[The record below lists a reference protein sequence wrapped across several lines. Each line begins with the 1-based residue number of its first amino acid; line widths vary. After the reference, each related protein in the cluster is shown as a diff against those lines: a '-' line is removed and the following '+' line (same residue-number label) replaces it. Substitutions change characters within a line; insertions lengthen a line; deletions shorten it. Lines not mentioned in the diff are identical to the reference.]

1 MSAALNWSN
10 KHLIG
15 QTTKPPVQ
23 SLSMIYYTQ
32 FDQVSVLQQHLSSFI
47 PKVKKNLETSL
58 TCCLHLLPQLSRI
71 AVPVDDILRLVCSG
85 APVHLLSGFRR
96 STRFCQAH
104 LASASISVGHYTNE
118 ITPIKCD
125 KGHYPLTVM
134 MGNFKCNV
142 WCPYIW
148 TLLAMF
154 SQMFEMFWM
163 FENYAEATSQIV
175 CPFTV

>member
-1 MSAALNWSN
+1 MNTRERLLSFGQDEKKNPSSQTAFKEGVKLNFSFGTNKLLCLSAALNWSN

-47 PKVKKNLETSL
+47 PKVKKKLESSL
-58 TCCLHLLPQLSRI
+58 TCCLHLLAQLSRI

-85 APVHLLSGFRR
+85 APIHLLSGFRR

-104 LASASISVGHYTNE
+104 LASASISVGHYSNE
-118 ITPIKCD
+118 ITPIKCN
-125 KGHYPLTVM
+125 KG
-134 MGNFKCNV
+134 GQ
-142 WCPYIW
+142 
-148 TLLAMF
+148 TL
-154 SQMFEMFWM
+154 ST
-163 FENYAEATSQIV
+163 Y
-175 CPFTV
+175 CYDG